1 MPITKKVAVAGITG
15 ALGRFFVDEFLKCS
29 SKLSVTVLTRKEGE
43 ESTRSRLAEHPQFTI
58 RGVDYKSD
66 DDLAD
71 ALADHT
77 AVLSIVGHGGISDQ
91 LRLISAAEKAK
102 VEYFLPSEFGADFDK
117 PANKQAVA
125 LYAPKRVVRRAL
137 EASALKYTYIV
148 TGCFADWFLMPMY
161 KWDLVNH
168 TVEIPGDGTIT
179 SSFTSRQDIARY
191 TVAVLCR
198 LGEFDNQT
206 VRIASHTLSFN
217 DWVGL
222 VEKVSD
228 RKFTVTYVPPE
239 PIEEMIAEDVKKTG
253 GWVTLR
259 DRLRLLIANGHT
271 RSDWGEFVLDNSR
284 FPEVEPVPI
293 EQVISQALSAA
304 AAK

>member
-1 MPITKKVAVAGITG
+1 MVASATSCVLFQRLKRPKSSIFCRQSLVRILTSPPTNR
-15 ALGRFFVDEFLKCS
+15 LWHFTRRSVLLDGR
-29 SKLSVTVLTRKEGE
+29 SK
-43 ESTRSRLAEHPQFTI
+43 HQ
-58 RGVDYKSD
+58 
-66 DDLAD
+66 
-71 ALADHT
+71 
-77 AVLSIVGHGGISDQ
+77 
-91 LRLISAAEKAK
+91 
-102 VEYFLPSEFGADFDK
+102 
-117 PANKQAVA
+117 
-125 LYAPKRVVRRAL
+125 
-137 EASALKYTYIV
+137 ALKYTYIV

-161 KWDLVNH
+161 KWDLENH

-239 PIEEMIAEDVKKTG
+239 PIEEMIAED
-253 GWVTLR
+253 
-259 DRLRLLIANGHT
+259 
-271 RSDWGEFVLDNSR
+271 
-284 FPEVEPVPI
+284 
-293 EQVISQALSAA
+293 
-304 AAK
+304 